1 MENKKNDEQ
10 ANPIGRP
17 TKYKKRFAQ
26 DLIKHMS
33 KGYTFESF
41 AGEIGVCFDTLYEWA
56 KPLVHAE
63 FSEAKKNGEA
73 KRLLFLERLG
83 ILAIGGKIPN
93 FKETTYI
100 FTMKNG
106 FRKIYSDNNFDSNDL
121 IIKIA
126 YDPKNP

>member
-1 MENKKNDEQ
+1 MEDEKPKKN
-10 ANPIGRP
+10 PGGRD
-17 TKYKKRFAQ
+17 TKYKKRYDQ
-26 DLIKHMS
+26 DLINHMS

-41 AGEIGVCFDTLYEWA
+41 AGTIDVCFDTLYEWA
-56 KPLVHAE
+56 KPTVQAS
-63 FSEAKKNGEA
+63 FSEAKKKGEA
-73 KRLLFLERLG
+73 KRLMFLERLG
-83 ILAIGGKIPN
+83 VLAIGGKIPN

-106 FRKIYSDNNFDSNDL
+106 FRKIYSDNNFDANDL